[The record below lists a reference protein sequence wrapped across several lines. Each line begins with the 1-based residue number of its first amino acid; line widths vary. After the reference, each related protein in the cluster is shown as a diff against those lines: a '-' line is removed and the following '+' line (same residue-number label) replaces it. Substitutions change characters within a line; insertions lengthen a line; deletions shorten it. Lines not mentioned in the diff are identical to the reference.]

1 MDNKEKLLEK
11 LFMEECT
18 REELEFLFRML
29 REDPSAAA
37 PEIMVELFRQL
48 GQTPT
53 MGKATSD
60 RIFREIAIRMN
71 SEKLAIPERDR
82 RSGRRRHLPVWL
94 YSAAAAVLLLL
105 GATWLYRYGQPEK
118 MILEQTTFNQIK
130 EFVLPDS
137 SSVVL
142 NGNSSLR
149 YLADWPAGRTRVVY
163 LSGEAYFQVRKN
175 PVTGIKFQVVTDD
188 LTVEVLGTAFNVNA
202 RRAETSVFLE
212 EGKVK
217 VSLEDAQIRE
227 VFLEPGEVMSYSASD
242 KKLDLPASVDTG
254 PQTSW
259 RTGIMEF
266 KEAPLQVILE
276 KLSAAHHLQFEFEV
290 EEPPNRTFT
299 LNLPTQD
306 MDVAM
311 AILSKATRLSI
322 TKREDTFFIG
332 PPLEEKKE

>member
-1 MDNKEKLLEK
+1 MHNKVKLLEK
-11 LFMEECT
+11 LFREECT
-18 REELEFLFRML
+18 REELELLFRML
-29 REDPSAAA
+29 REDPSGAA
-37 PEIMVELFRQL
+37 PEVMVELFRQP
-48 GQTPT
+48 GQAPT
-53 MGKATSD
+53 MEKATSD

-71 SEKLAIPERDR
+71 PERPAVPEENR
-82 RSGRRRHLPVWL
+82 RSGRRRRLPVWL
-94 YSAAAAVLLLL
+94 YSAAAAVFLLL
-105 GATWLYRYGQPEK
+105 GAAWLYWYGQPEK

-149 YLADWPAGRTRVVY
+149 YPADWPAGRTRVVY
-163 LSGEAYFQVRKN
+163 LSGEAYFQVRKK
-175 PVTGIKFQVVTDD
+175 PATGVKFQVVTDD
-188 LTVEVLGTAFNVNA
+188 LTVEVLGTAFNVSA

-227 VFLEPGEVMSYSASD
+227 VFLEPGEVMSYSAID

-259 RTGIMEF
+259 RTGVMEF
-266 KEAPLQVILE
+266 KEVPLRTILK

-290 EEPPNRTFT
+290 EEPANRTFT
-299 LNLPTQD
+299 LKLPTQD

-311 AILSKATRLSI
+311 AILSKATGLSI
-322 TKREDTFFIG
+322 TKREHTFFIR